1 MRILIQ
7 FCVPVRGFG
16 IIGGGAVLGA
26 ASALAGALAPI
37 AGEKKVFL
45 WSKISLGLVTAGG
58 LAVAGVGS
66 RAACVAPFCVAR
78 SGQCCPIQPGRR
90 PGRFRCPRSC

>member
-1 MRILIQ
+1 MRS
-7 FCVPVRGFG
+7 FG

-58 LAVAGVGS
+58 GGLAAVGAGT

-78 SGQCCPIQPGRR
+78 SGQCCPLQPGRR